1 MDMFQNPSLTV
12 FNGHLYRVFTLKR
25 YKLTWKF
32 SWCVLVHLPPNLITW
47 VFIFAQFSL
56 LFCDFYSILGK
67 IDSFMA
73 LWHSI
78 GYSFNIWIEL
88 VHSYLNRK
96 CVFPC
101 HNLLM
106 GIHYLKKIHSIHSN
120 GRVWPLFMLFDH
132 WMETKINSC
141 FAAGDRKLIAS

>member
-1 MDMFQNPSLTV
+1 MAIYIV
-12 FNGHLYRVFTLKR
+12 FSHFDN

-32 SWCVLVHLPPNLITW
+32 SWCVLVHFPPNLITW
-47 VFIFAQFSL
+47 VFIFVQFSL
-56 LFCDFYSILGK
+56 LFCDFNSILGK

-78 GYSFNIWIEL
+78 GSSFNIWIEH

-106 GIHYLKKIHSIHSN
+106 SIYYPKRIHSIHSN
-120 GRVWPLFMLFDH
+120 GPFVTTIYAFWPLNGNQDKLMFCGRRQETNCML
-132 WMETKINSC
+132 ISV
-141 FAAGDRKLIAS
+141 

>member
-1 MDMFQNPSLTV
+1 MAIYIV
-12 FNGHLYRVFTLKR
+12 FSHFKH

-32 SWCVLVHLPPNLITW
+32 SWCVLVHFPPNLITW
-47 VFIFAQFSL
+47 VFIFAKFFL

-78 GYSFNIWIEL
+78 GSSFNIWIEH

-106 GIHYLKKIHSIHSN
+106 SIHYPKRIHSIHSN
-120 GRVWPLFMLFDH
+120 GHLWPLFMLFDH
-132 WMETKINSC
+132 WMETRINSC
-141 FAAGDRKLIAS
+141 FAAGDRKLIAC